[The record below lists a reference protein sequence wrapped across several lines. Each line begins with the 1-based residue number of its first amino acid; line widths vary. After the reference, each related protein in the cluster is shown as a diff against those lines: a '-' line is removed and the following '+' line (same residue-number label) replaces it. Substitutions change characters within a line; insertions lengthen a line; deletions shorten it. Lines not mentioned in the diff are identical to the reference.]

1 MYWHVIIIIFPLAP
15 VPIWREDTATDSAAG
30 VEVIGAPSAA
40 AAFAAAAP
48 LSLEIT

>member
-15 VPIWREDTATDSAAG
+15 IPFWGEDTATDSAAAVG
-30 VEVIGAPSAA
+30 VIGALSAA